1 MSTPTS
7 THQLDLSGQGQIQLD
22 VSGMTCTS
30 CAARVEKKL
39 NKIDGVHASVNYAT
53 ERAVV
58 EASTDVNI
66 QQLIDTVR
74 QTGYD
79 AQEHRTSPQQ
89 DADAGSD
96 ESRDLRSEERRVGK
110 EGRYRGA
117 GAPQRE

>member
-1 MSTPTS
+1 MSVPTS
-7 THQLDLSGQGQIQLD
+7 THESTLDSSLERDLSGQGHIQLD

-58 EASTDVNI
+58 EAPDDVDI

-74 QTGYD
+74 HTGYV

-89 DADAGSD
+89 DAAASID
-96 ESRDLRSEERRVGK
+96 ESRTLLSRV
-110 EGRYRGA
+110 
-117 GAPQRE
+117 

>member
-7 THQLDLSGQGQIQLD
+7 THQLDLSGQGHIQLD

-58 EASTDVNI
+58 DAPAGVDV
-66 QQLIDTVR
+66 QLLIDTVR
-74 QTGYD
+74 QTGFD
-79 AQEHRTSPQQ
+79 AQEHRESLHQ
-89 DADAGSD
+89 DA
-96 ESRDLRSEERRVGK
+96 
-110 EGRYRGA
+110 GA
-117 GAPQRE
+117 TDDSCY